1 MRRSSTYQQ
10 PTSEAIV
17 EWVSD
22 GSDSV
27 FSVCYPVSRR
37 TAGFPR
43 HVPKLREKDGGV
55 SWEKLV
61 VHLEDLCGKIVKWT
75 SEQWIV
81 YLMKTNDKQQF
92 ECCSDRRRHKK
103 ITTSSSRSFRR
114 NQDRSKVAETPCR
127 PLMDGRITFL
137 TSDQSGIIVLLSTQ
151 VSLPEKAET
160 SREDKRASLQ
170 QSKNRLCVSSVH
182 YPFEEGEPRM
192 LPYLLKWKKVH
203 DARNLLKQK
212 EYFSTNE
219 ILYHKKTLEPQA
231 VPKVALQCK
240 FARDRSGGSTDT
252 TEAKL
257 FRSIDVPRQHSSQSL
272 GSARGDP
279 SLTRHGET

>member
-1 MRRSSTYQQ
+1 MER
-10 PTSEAIV
+10 
-17 EWVSD
+17 VSD

-37 TAGFPR
+37 TTGLLR
-43 HVPKLREKDGGV
+43 HVPKLREQDGGV

-61 VHLEDLCGKIVKWT
+61 VHLEGFCGQIVKWT
-75 SEQWIV
+75 SEQWID
-81 YLMKTNDKQQF
+81 YLMKRNDKQQF

-170 QSKNRLCVSSVH
+170 QAINRLCVSSVH

-203 DARNLLKQK
+203 DAIYWFRPETCSSKRTST
-212 EYFSTNE
+212 FADSTNE